1 MCKKCTPS
9 SSNQSKTTTNI
20 VNWVPIDSYLIERT
34 FPHLFRLTIQQMRLQ
49 RALIRFLAD
58 EEKTD
63 TSRSS
68 SLGAS
73 LKSSIIEE
81 KQRLLRLLNHHVNTL
96 HSIAAPYLITEGKLK
111 MVEAVKES
119 IKKLE
124 STKSEDVLK
133 STLEDLSNST
143 LAEYLDLVTGFVGD
157 DSNWPVDVSETEG
170 EDFVNRM
177 LCF

>member
-1 MCKKCTPS
+1 MCEKSTPS

-20 VNWVPIDSYLIERT
+20 VNWVPIDSYLVERT
-34 FPHLFRLTIQQMRLQ
+34 FPHLFKLSIQQMRLQ
-49 RALIRFLAD
+49 RTLIRFLAD

-96 HSIAAPYLITEGKLK
+96 RNITVPYLVIERKLE
-111 MVEAVKES
+111 MVEAVEDS
-119 IKKLE
+119 LRQLE
-124 STKSEDVLK
+124 STEPEDVLK
-133 STLEDLSNST
+133 STLEDLSNSI
-143 LAEYLDLVTGFVGD
+143 LAEYLDLVTGFVGE
-157 DSNWPVDVSETEG
+157 DSNWPVDVDENEG
-170 EDFVNRM
+170 EDFVKRM